1 MTRGR
6 VAIGLTAITAGA
18 VGLTALAAGA
28 VADLEP
34 AGSQEA
40 GDTYVET
47 IPGTEVSFSMVY
59 APGGTFT
66 LGSPETEPG
75 RDPDE
80 GPQRRVRLE
89 PFWIGAH
96 EVTFD
101 EFSVFRFRRLDSER
115 TATPGVRID
124 VDAVTRPSP
133 PYEDPAHG
141 MGNDDHPAVGMTQWA
156 ALQYARWL
164 SEKTGRLYRLPTEAE
179 WEYACRAGTTTAY
192 SFGDDPREAERY
204 AWYAVAGGDIHRPVG
219 LKEPNGWG
227 LYDMHGNVAEWTLDE
242 YRADAY
248 DSAVGDP
255 AVAPSARPAA
265 PGPHAVRGGAFD
277 DDAAEL
283 RCADRLPSTPDWKRR
298 DPQLPKSRWWN
309 TDSPHV
315 GFRLVRPAREMTLEE
330 IRAFWS
336 APDASGRPP
345 DTGRADLSG
354 LSRWKPTSQ
363 VDRGAV
369 PASGRPNLF
378 PGSHP

>member
-1 MTRGR
+1 MSRGR

-47 IPGTEVSFSMVY
+47 IPGTEVSFTMVY

-66 LGSPETEPG
+66 LGSPESEPG
-75 RDPDE
+75 RDLDE
-80 GPQRRVRLE
+80 GPQRRVALE

-101 EFSVFRFRRLDSER
+101 EFAVFRFRRLDSER
-115 TATPGVRID
+115 TATTGVRMD
-124 VDAVTRPSP
+124 VDAISRPSP

-204 AWYAVAGGDIHRPVG
+204 AWYAVAGGDTHRPVG

-255 AVAPSARPAA
+255 AVAPSARRAA

-336 APDASGRPP
+336 APDASRRPP